1 MFYIYNLVSN
11 IFSGNPLQWTRNSM
25 KRLSKSSRQVA
36 EEFKN
41 VVMLV
46 AKLQHRNLVKL
57 LRFCSEGDE
66 KILVYEYVPNSSLDY
81 FLFCLANLNLYLLL
95 Y

>member
-11 IFSGNPLQWTRNSM
+11 IFSENPLQWTRNRM

-46 AKLQHRNLVKL
+46 GGCKA
-57 LRFCSEGDE
+57 S
-66 KILVYEYVPNSSLDY
+66 
-81 FLFCLANLNLYLLL
+81 A
-95 Y
+95 

>member
-11 IFSGNPLQWTRNSM
+11 IFSENPLQWTRNSM

-46 AKLQHRNLVKL
+46 AKLQHRNLVRL
-57 LRFCSEGDE
+57 LRFCLEGDE
-66 KILVYEYVPNSSLDY
+66 KALKFMNMCPTAALITFYSVWPI
-81 FLFCLANLNLYLLL
+81 
-95 Y
+95 

>member
-11 IFSGNPLQWTRNSM
+11 IFSGNPLQRTRNNM

-46 AKLQHRNLVKL
+46 AKLQHKNLVRL
-57 LRFCSEGDE
+57 LRFCSLGDE
-66 KILVYEYVPNSSLDY
+66 KILVYEYVPTVALITFYSVWPI
-81 FLFCLANLNLYLLL
+81 
-95 Y
+95 